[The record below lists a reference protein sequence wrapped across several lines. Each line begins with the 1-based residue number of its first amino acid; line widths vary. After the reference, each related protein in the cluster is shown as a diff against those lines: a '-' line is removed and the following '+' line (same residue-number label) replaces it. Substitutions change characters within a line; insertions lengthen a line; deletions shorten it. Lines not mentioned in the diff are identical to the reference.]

1 MLWPQPA
8 LTPLANHGTPMKTI
22 TKYDLGVTGL
32 TTRKYMQPGEQDI
45 LIALI
50 KSIRPHT
57 MVEIG
62 LNEGLTAMAVLREI
76 PSIEHYIGI
85 DVDSA
90 YQFEI
95 PAQRIER
102 VEHPGRLVS
111 GDPRFELRFRG
122 AEMPTEADVVFIDG
136 DHGKKAVL
144 QDSLWA
150 ETIVTRGGLIVWH
163 DYGNPTVEVT
173 GVLNRLDTH
182 DRDLHHVE
190 GTWLVF
196 EQR

>member
-1 MLWPQPA
+1 
-8 LTPLANHGTPMKTI
+8 MKTI
-22 TKYDLGVTGL
+22 TKYDLGVTGSA
-32 TTRKYMQPGEQDI
+32 TRKYMQPGEQEVLLA
-45 LIALI
+45 LIAPI
-50 KSIRPHT
+50 KPKI

-62 LNEGLTAMAVLREI
+62 VNEGITALAVLERV
-76 PSIEHYIGI
+76 PSIEHYYGI

-102 VEHPGRLVS
+102 PGIAGVMVLD
-111 GDPRFELRFRG
+111 DPRFQLRLRG

-173 GVLNRLDTH
+173 GVLNRLDDH